1 MKNLI
6 IIGLLTFSSSSFAA
20 RYGSDNIYNCSDA
33 SGNSYTVNKLGFGT
47 TVNGYNSN
55 TGSSWSQNSNRIGDT
70 TYIRGN
76 SNGKAWNET
85 ITPYS
90 TTGTDSKGKYY
101 SYPNR

>member
-6 IIGLLTFSSSSFAA
+6 FIGLLAFSSASFAA
-20 RYGSDNIYNCSDA
+20 CYGTENLYSCNDA
-33 SGNSYTVNKLGFGT
+33 SGNSYSVNKFGDMT
-47 TVNGYNSN
+47 TVNGRNSR
-55 TGSSWSQNSNRIGDT
+55 TGSSWSQQSNQLGDT

-76 SNGKAWNET
+76 TNGKAWNET

-90 TTGTDSKGKYY
+90 TYGTDSRGRYY